1 MDNTYFLSQSSS
13 LTLVIIISLIF
24 AVLGIYHSKKFHGIS
39 NYLTANRNIELFS
52 LTTSLV
58 ASALGAWIL
67 FGPVAA
73 ATWGGIGAVIGY
85 ALGTAFPMIFLIYFG
100 KKIRLEFPKGS
111 SLIEFMRKKFGKSLF
126 KLILLMTIFYM
137 FIFLCA
143 EVTAVAVLINYL
155 SGTDLWIT
163 ALIVLLATLTYTLY
177 GGLRASI
184 FTDNIQMIVI
194 GFLLLIL
201 ILIIGSSTG
210 DNFSFAL
217 IKEKN
222 PQLLSS
228 SYIPSYTAGLTFFIA
243 VAATNLFHQGNW
255 QRVYAAKDYY
265 TLKSA
270 LIISFFIIVPIVFL
284 MGFVGMVSFS
294 IDPSARADLGFFT
307 LLLKEQT
314 EMLSL
319 IIVILGL
326 ALTISTVDTLVNA
339 ISSLFVV
346 DGKATF
352 NLDKKT
358 DYLKISKYFIIFL
371 SLIAFGV
378 ASKGFDILY
387 LFLLADLF
395 CCAFV
400 FTGSFEDGTVFDTNV
415 GKDKPLVFQIGMKE
429 VIPGFEQG
437 IVGANKGSKRKIKI
451 PSMLAYGEKGAGEL
465 IPPNSNLIFEFKIL
479 DVLSPN
485 YEKIDSEKLENL
497 INENAVALDIRLDNQ
512 WKKTGVIKGSF
523 QETAFDIN
531 GKFNV
536 YLMDKVRA
544 LAGAESQGIEL
555 IFISHD
561 GKTAEILGNAFAED
575 LGFTNV
581 YVLDGGIQ
589 SWIKSNKPLVSY
601 N

>member
-1 MDNTYFLSQSSS
+1 MDKTYFIEQSTS
-13 LTLVIIISLIF
+13 LTLVIVISLIF
-24 AVLGIYHSKKFHGIS
+24 AVLGIYHSKKFSGIN
-39 NYLTANRNIELFS
+39 NYLTANRNIGLFS

-85 ALGTAFPMIFLIYFG
+85 ALGTAFPMIFLIYLG
-100 KKIRLEFPKGS
+100 KKIRNEFPKGS

-155 SGTDLWIT
+155 SGTELWIT
-163 ALIVLLATLTYTLY
+163 ALIVLISTLTYTLY

-194 GFLLLIL
+194 GILLLTL
-201 ILIIGSSTG
+201 ISIISSSSG
-210 DNFSFAL
+210 NNFSFEF
-217 IKEKN
+217 IENKN

-255 QRVYAAKDYY
+255 QRVYAAKNYQ
-265 TLKSA
+265 TLKSS
-270 LIISFFIIVPIVFL
+270 LIISFFIIIPIVFL
-284 MGFVGMVSFS
+284 MGFIGMVSFS
-294 IDPSARADLGFFT
+294 LDSSTRPDLGFFT
-307 LLLKEQT
+307 LLLKNQT
-314 EMLSL
+314 ELLSLL
-319 IIVILGL
+319 IIVLGL
-326 ALTISTVDTLVNA
+326 SLTISTVDTLVNA

-358 DYLKISKYFIIFL
+358 DYLKISKYFIVFL

-400 FTGSFEDGTVFDTNV
+400 FTVFYSFYNKVNEKTAYIAII
-415 GKDKPLVFQIGMKE
+415 IG
-429 VIPGFEQG
+429 
-437 IVGANKGSKRKIKI
+437 
-451 PSMLAYGEKGAGEL
+451 L
-465 IPPNSNLIFEFKIL
+465 
-479 DVLSPN
+479 
-485 YEKIDSEKLENL
+485 
-497 INENAVALDIRLDNQ
+497 
-512 WKKTGVIKGSF
+512 
-523 QETAFDIN
+523 
-531 GKFNV
+531 
-536 YLMDKVRA
+536 
-544 LAGAESQGIEL
+544 LAGFLMFPFPDFSKSLLVGVLMSKDLFSPFVSQSL
-555 IFISHD
+555 LFLSFIIA
-561 GKTAEILGNAFAED
+561 TFLPAIILK
-575 LGFTNV
+575 L
-581 YVLDGGIQ
+581 
-589 SWIKSNKPLVSY
+589 KSN
-601 N
+601 

>member
-1 MDNTYFLSQSSS
+1 MDNTYFISQSTS

-24 AVLGIYHSKKFHGIS
+24 TVLGIYHSKKFHGIN
-39 NYLTANRNIELFS
+39 NYLTANRNIGLFS

-58 ASALGAWIL
+58 ASALGAWVL
-67 FGPVAA
+67 FGPAAA

-85 ALGTAFPMIFLIYFG
+85 ALGTAFPMIFLIYLG
-100 KKIRLEFPKGS
+100 KKIRSEFPKGS

-143 EVTAVAVLINYL
+143 EVTAVAVLINYI

-184 FTDNIQMIVI
+184 FTDNIQMIVVSV
-194 GFLLLIL
+194 LLLISVSY
-201 ILIIGSSTG
+201 IISFTG
-210 DNFSFAL
+210 NTFSFDF
-217 IKEKN
+217 INQKN

-255 QRVYAAKDYY
+255 QRVYAAKNYQ
-265 TLKSA
+265 TLKKS
-270 LIISFFIIVPIVFL
+270 LIISFFIIIPIVFFT
-284 MGFVGMVSFS
+284 GFVGMVSFS
-294 IDPSARADLGFFT
+294 IDPTNRPDLGFFT

-319 IIVILGL
+319 IIIVLGL

-352 NLDKKT
+352 NFSKKT
-358 DYLKISKYFIIFL
+358 DYLKLSKYFIILL
-371 SLIAFGV
+371 SFIAFFI

-400 FTGSFEDGTVFDTNV
+400 FTVFYSFYDKNV
-415 GKDKPLVFQIGMKE
+415 
-429 VIPGFEQG
+429 
-437 IVGANKGSKRKIKI
+437 
-451 PSMLAYGEKGAGEL
+451 
-465 IPPNSNLIFEFKIL
+465 
-479 DVLSPN
+479 
-485 YEKIDSEKLENL
+485 
-497 INENAVALDIRLDNQ
+497 NENTAYVSIIIGLIAGFLMFPFPDFSKSLLVGIMFPKEMFSPFILQSLLFLSFIVATFLPAVILRI
-512 WKKTGVIKGSF
+512 KKK
-523 QETAFDIN
+523 
-531 GKFNV
+531 
-536 YLMDKVRA
+536 
-544 LAGAESQGIEL
+544 
-555 IFISHD
+555 
-561 GKTAEILGNAFAED
+561 
-575 LGFTNV
+575 
-581 YVLDGGIQ
+581 
-589 SWIKSNKPLVSY
+589 
-601 N
+601 